1 MADNTELT
9 LEPESDAELIIEGDA
24 LPDLLSEEEPQLP
37 GEGELSPEN
46 ELPSE
51 ALEAPSEDAE
61 LLMPENEMQMEADP
75 AQAEPL
81 PDAPS
86 EIPVAAP
93 PSSAPQEMPATTE
106 STTAPA
112 PEAMPPATE
121 PVSSE
126 AGDTTDM
133 SFGIPPE
140 LQDALVQIIEAF
152 RQLFRILP
160 DWAGMALVAIAAVLL
175 GLIIGRRMSRRG
187 SESRPEP
194 AEESAAPS
202 VRPALPA
209 PENPAFKNYQVFLE
223 TKGVSAK
230 ERDAQ
235 MRAFS
240 DRYREMRQNLRDLIP
255 GNKELDEQVELVRD
269 ALDAGDFDRVY
280 ALLTRIGNRENTDGL
295 EKRAAAL
302 KHLMAAA
309 IAKSVAGDLQMSRL
323 EYESAAENFRQAVE
337 ALPPFQEDMHAE
349 FLNKYGT
356 ASYQAGHHET
366 AIAAFERA
374 LQILEKRL
382 GKNHPD
388 VATALNNLALL
399 HYSRGNYDAAEPLYK
414 RSLAIDEQT
423 LGVDHTGV
431 ATDLNNLAL
440 LYKKKGNLEEAEPL
454 LRRAMEI
461 KEKNFDPGHP
471 SLVTGLRNYASLLRS
486 LGRDEEA
493 DIYERRATVLPPSRT
508 GIAAE

>member
-1 MADNTELT
+1 MAEQTEIT
-9 LEPESDAELIIEGDA
+9 LEEEPLIDSGGDGDA
-24 LPDLLSEEEPQLP
+24 LSEIELEDAPEVTL
-37 GEGELSPEN
+37 EGELNLESETETSLESDTLNDATPEVTMA
-46 ELPSE
+46 PE
-51 ALEAPSEDAE
+51 A
-61 LLMPENEMQMEADP
+61 
-75 AQAEPL
+75 
-81 PDAPS
+81 
-86 EIPVAAP
+86 PVAADATLP
-93 PSSAPQEMPATTE
+93 VAQSQPAPVFNLETTPPTGSSINTENVDQPSSGGSDPSP
-106 STTAPA
+106 
-112 PEAMPPATE
+112 
-121 PVSSE
+121 
-126 AGDTTDM
+126 D
-133 SFGIPPE
+133 
-140 LQDALVQIIEAF
+140 LQDAFQQVLQAF
-152 RQLFRILP
+152 KHLFDVMP
-160 DWAGMALVAIAAVLL
+160 DWAGMAIAAVFAV
-175 GLIIGRRMSRRG
+175 LIGILIGGRLARKNSDQG
-187 SESRPEP
+187 EP
-194 AEESAAPS
+194 SKDKAPT
-202 VRPALPA
+202 VRAALPA

-240 DRYREMRQNLRDLIP
+240 ERYREMRQNLRDLIP
-255 GNKELDEQVELVRD
+255 GNKELAEQVELVRD
-269 ALDAGDFDRVY
+269 ALDAGDFDRTFV
-280 ALLTRIGNRENTDGL
+280 LLTRIGNKENTDGL
-295 EKRAAAL
+295 EKRQAAL

-323 EYESAAENFRQAVE
+323 EYESAADNFRQAVE
-337 ALPPFQEDMHAE
+337 ALPPFQEDLHAE
-349 FLNKYGT
+349 YLNKYGT

-423 LGVDHTGV
+423 LGIDHTGV

-486 LGRDEEA
+486 LGREEEA

>member
-1 MADNTELT
+1 MAD
-9 LEPESDAELIIEGDA
+9 EPELDLEADPDAELSIEGDA
-24 LPDLLSEEEPQLP
+24 LSELTSEEAPELPTEAEASLENALESAEPDALMENMEAPENGPEQETPSELLDTATVEEMAVPEMPLKEVSGGLESAGPEIQGSTPLTPTETSALPSTPTAPEPATGADGAPGVMDALKQVLGAFERLIDVLP
-37 GEGELSPEN
+37 G
-46 ELPSE
+46 
-51 ALEAPSEDAE
+51 
-61 LLMPENEMQMEADP
+61 
-75 AQAEPL
+75 
-81 PDAPS
+81 
-86 EIPVAAP
+86 
-93 PSSAPQEMPATTE
+93 
-106 STTAPA
+106 
-112 PEAMPPATE
+112 
-121 PVSSE
+121 
-126 AGDTTDM
+126 
-133 SFGIPPE
+133 
-140 LQDALVQIIEAF
+140 
-152 RQLFRILP
+152 
-160 DWAGMALVAIAAVLL
+160 WAGMVIAASVAALL
-175 GLIIGRRMSRRG
+175 GLLIGWRISRRG
-187 SESRPEP
+187 MSKTSDNENQDPVP
-194 AEESAAPS
+194 T
-202 VRPALPA
+202 VRAALPA

-240 DRYREMRQNLRDLIP
+240 ERYREMRQNLRDLIP

-269 ALDAGDFDRVY
+269 ALDAGDFDRVF
-280 ALLTRIGNRENTDGL
+280 ALLTRIGNKENTDGM

-337 ALPPFQEDMHAE
+337 ALPPFQEDLHAE

-356 ASYQAGHHET
+356 ASYQAGQNET
-366 AIAAFERA
+366 AVAAFERA

-414 RSLAIDEQT
+414 RSLTIDEQT
-423 LGVDHTGV
+423 LGIDHTGV

-486 LGRDEEA
+486 LGREEEA